1 MLLDYLL
8 ETGGGI
14 KLMRVL
20 RNSRDDWLVRERG
33 EGWMVDGGRWMVDRE
48 VE

>member
-1 MLLDYLL
+1 MVR
-8 ETGGGI
+8 EGAREGA
-14 KLMRVL
+14 KWM
-20 RNSRDDWLVRERG
+20 VRERG